1 MVLEVIKN
9 KMETPRVTGER
20 IKEYLAK
27 GKRFDDRKPE
37 EFRKIEIETGV
48 SKKAEGSA
56 RVRIGKTEV
65 IVGIKMDVMEPYADS
80 ADKGNLIVSAELLPL
95 SSERFESGP
104 PKFPAIEIGRLT
116 DRAIRESKFIQMEKL
131 CIKEGEKVWAVYI
144 DIYSLNDDGNLI
156 DAATIGAI
164 AALKTARMPKYDEET
179 GRVIYGEL
187 TNEKMPVEKEPPIV
201 ITAHKIGNSWIVDP
215 TLEEEDV
222 SEARVTIGAT
232 PEGII
237 SSIQKGEAEEI
248 SIEEFENVIDMTEK
262 VRKKVF

>member
-1 MVLEVIKN
+1 
-9 KMETPRVTGER
+9 METSKITGDR

-27 GKRFDDRKPE
+27 GKRFDDRKCE
-37 EFRKIEIETGV
+37 EFRDIEIETGV

-56 RVRIGKTEV
+56 KVRIGKTEV
-65 IVGIKMDVMEPYADS
+65 IVGVKMDVMEPYPDS
-80 ADKGNLIVSAELLPL
+80 ADKGNLVVSAELLPL
-95 SSERFESGP
+95 SSERFENGP
-104 PKFPAIEIGRLT
+104 PRFPAIEIGRLT

-131 CIKEGEKVWAVYI
+131 CIKEGEKVWGVYI

-164 AALKTARMPKYDEET
+164 AALKSAKIPKYDEEAE
-179 GRVIYGEL
+179 RVVYGEL
-187 TNEKMPVEKEPPIV
+187 TDKKIPLSKDIPLV
-201 ITAHKIGNSWIVDP
+201 ITAHKIGDFWIVDP

-237 SSIQKGEAEEI
+237 SSIQKGNSKEVD
-248 SIEEFENVIDMTEK
+248 IEEFEKVIDMTEE
-262 VRKKVF
+262 VRKKVFSTIEKSL

>member
-1 MVLEVIKN
+1 
-9 KMETPRVTGER
+9 METPRVTGER
-20 IKEYLAK
+20 IREYLAK

-65 IVGIKMDVMEPYADS
+65 IVGIKMDVMEPYPDS
-80 ADKGNLIVSAELLPL
+80 ANKGNLIVSAELLPL

-131 CIKEGEKVWAVYI
+131 CIKEGEKVWAIYI

-156 DAATIGAI
+156 DAATIGAV
-164 AALKTARMPKYDEET
+164 AALKTAKIPKYNEET
-179 GRVIYGEL
+179 DRVLYGEL
-187 TNEKMPVEKEPPIV
+187 SDKSIPLQKEPPIV

-237 SSIQKGEAEEI
+237 SSMQKGESEEI
-248 SIEEFENVIDMTEK
+248 SIEEFENVLDMTER
-262 VRKKVF
+262 VRKKVFSTIESSLE

>member
-1 MVLEVIKN
+1 
-9 KMETPRVTGER
+9 METSKITGER
-20 IKEYLAK
+20 IREYLAE
-27 GKRFDDRKPE
+27 GKRFDGRKPWD
-37 EFRKIEIETGV
+37 FRDIEIETGV
-48 SKKAEGSA
+48 SKRAEGSA
-56 RVRIGKTEV
+56 RVKIGKTEV
-65 IVGIKMDVMEPYADS
+65 IVGVKMDVTEPYPDS

-156 DAATIGAI
+156 DAAELGAI

-179 GRVIYGEL
+179 GKVIYGEF
-187 TNEKMPVEKEPPIV
+187 TDKKIPVQKEPPIM
-201 ITAHKIGNSWIVDP
+201 ITAHKIGNSWLVDP

-232 PEGII
+232 PEGVI
-237 SSIQKGEAEEI
+237 SSIQKGEAREI
-248 SIEEFENVIDMTEK
+248 DIEEFENIIDLTEK
-262 VRKKVF
+262 VRKKVFSSIENSLK

>member
-1 MVLEVIKN
+1 
-9 KMETPRVTGER
+9 METSKITGER
-20 IKEYLAK
+20 IAEYLK
-27 GKRFDDRKPE
+27 QGKRFDGRKPE

-65 IVGIKMDVMEPYADS
+65 IVGVKMDVMEPYPDS
-80 ADKGNLIVSAELLPL
+80 ADRGNLIVSAELLPL

-104 PKFPAIEIGRLT
+104 PRFPAIEIGRLA

-144 DIYSLNDDGNLI
+144 DIYSLNDDGNLM
-156 DAATIGAI
+156 DAAEIGAV

-179 GRVIYGEL
+179 ERVVYGEFTDKKIPL
-187 TNEKMPVEKEPPIV
+187 QKEPPIM
-201 ITAHKIGNSWIVDP
+201 ITAYKIGDSWIVDP
-215 TLEEEDV
+215 TLEEEDISQVKV
-222 SEARVTIGAT
+222 SIGAT

-237 SSIQKGEAEEI
+237 SSIQKGEASEI
-248 SIEEFENVIDMTEK
+248 SIEEFEDVIELTEEI
-262 VRKKVF
+262 RKKVFSSIKNSLE